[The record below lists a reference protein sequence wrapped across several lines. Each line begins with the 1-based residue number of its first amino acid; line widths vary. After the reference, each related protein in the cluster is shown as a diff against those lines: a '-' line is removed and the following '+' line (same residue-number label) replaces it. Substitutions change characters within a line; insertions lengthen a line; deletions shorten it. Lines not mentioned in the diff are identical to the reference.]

1 MSCMVVFER
10 GDVMIGSLRGRVLE
24 RTGDHQVLIE
34 VQGVG
39 YIVSVTPRTLG
50 ELEPTSQAFLHVH
63 HHIREDNQ
71 TLFGFLTRDERV
83 AFQMLIATHGVG
95 PALALAILATHE
107 PAALMDIIANQ
118 DIVALTMV
126 PGVGKK
132 TAERILVELKNRV
145 AHLESLSD
153 GSRTSLTSASSD
165 VRQALSNLGYS
176 DAEIREAM
184 RDLDSTG
191 SSSDLLRDAL
201 RVLGVRRA

>member
-1 MSCMVVFER
+1 VV
-10 GDVMIGSLRGRVLE
+10 IGSLRGRVLE
-24 RTGDHQVLIE
+24 RTGEHQVLID

-50 ELEPTSQAFLHVH
+50 ELEPTSQAFLHIH
-63 HHIREDNQ
+63 HHIREDHQ
-71 TLFGFLTRDERV
+71 TLFGFSTRDERI

-107 PAALMDIIANQ
+107 PAHLMDIIANQ
-118 DIVALTMV
+118 DIVSLTLV

-132 TAERILVELKNRV
+132 TAERILVELKSRV
-145 AHLESLSD
+145 AHLDTLSD
-153 GSRTSLTSASSD
+153 ASRTSVTSVSSD

-184 RDLDSTG
+184 RDLDPSG

>member
-1 MSCMVVFER
+1 M
-10 GDVMIGSLRGRVLE
+10 LE
-24 RTGDHQVLIE
+24 RTSDQQVLID
-34 VQGVG
+34 VHGVG
-39 YIVSVTPRTLG
+39 YLVSVTPRTLA

-63 HHIREDNQ
+63 HHIREDHQ

-83 AFQMLIATHGVG
+83 AFQMLISAHGVG
-95 PALALAILATHE
+95 PSLALAILATHE
-107 PAALMDIIANQ
+107 PSALMDIIANQ
-118 DIVALTMV
+118 DIVALTLV

-145 AHLESLSD
+145 VQLDSLGEMST
-153 GSRTSLTSASSD
+153 GTTSSASD

-184 RDLDSTG
+184 RDLDTSG
-191 SSSDLLRDAL
+191 SSSDVLRDAL

>member
-1 MSCMVVFER
+1 VV
-10 GDVMIGSLRGRVLE
+10 IGSLRGRVLE
-24 RTGDHQVLIE
+24 RTGEHQVLID

-39 YIVSVTPRTLG
+39 FIVSVTPRTLG
-50 ELEPTSQAFLHVH
+50 ELEPTSQAFLHIH
-63 HHIREDNQ
+63 HHIREDHQ
-71 TLFGFLTRDERV
+71 TLFGFSTRDERI

-107 PAALMDIIANQ
+107 PAHLMDIIANQ
-118 DIVALTMV
+118 DIVSLTLV

-132 TAERILVELKNRV
+132 TAERILVELKSRV
-145 AHLESLSD
+145 AHLDTLSD
-153 GSRTSLTSASSD
+153 ASRTSVTSVSSD

-184 RDLDSTG
+184 RDLDPSG